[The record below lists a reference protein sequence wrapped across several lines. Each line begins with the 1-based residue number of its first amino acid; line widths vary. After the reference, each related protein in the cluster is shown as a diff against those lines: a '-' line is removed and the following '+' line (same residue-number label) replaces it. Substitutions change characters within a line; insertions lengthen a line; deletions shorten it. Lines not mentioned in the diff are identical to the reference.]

1 MIYADLTGP
10 ILLAILTGTLYWMFG
25 PKSKGN
31 KNMSLKDIIDND
43 PVIKKLDKEIGDI
56 NDRADKRMKETM
68 SESQLESFSEYGL
81 SGAFTKEQVNDR
93 KNQRI
98 VNGKSER
105 IEQIDY
111 YLKNGFISESEKQ
124 YFLNYCI
131 DKYYD
136 EDEDEEKKYE
146 LSLKYGND
154 IAERLMY
161 GEVWLNM
168 PESESQLIDYRGYID
183 EESWNELFLELDD
196 LINKYERRHQLSL
209 VYDKEIAERLIKS
222 EVWLNMTES
231 QLNESRG
238 YPDDREQELTP
249 NGEIEVFIYGNK
261 QSGSYFTLQDGKVIK
276 IKDRQKKEY

>member
-1 MIYADLTGP
+1 MNNIGIQEF
-10 ILLAILTGTLYWMFG
+10 ILLVLLGLFIGWLLRPKKNATDTLSME
-25 PKSKGN
+25 
-31 KNMSLKDIIDND
+31 DIIDND

-105 IEQIDY
+105 IEKIDY

-131 DKYYD
+131 DKYY
-136 EDEDEEKKYE
+136 DEDEEKKYE

-238 YPDDREQELTP
+238 YPDDTEQELTP

-261 QSGSYFTLQDGKVIK
+261 QTGSYFTLQDGKVIK
-276 IKDRQKKEY
+276 IKDRQKKE